1 MTTRCRVIHLPDESG
16 GTAMGTK
23 HDLPDGK
30 GRGDASGE
38 RPANP
43 VTRSGPTIERNADG
57 DLFFRTAMTGESPR
71 TWHVEL
77 SGEPILRA
85 AGVEEGQRLPPGMVR
100 TLKEG
105 GHLYTKGGRTPRAT
119 HRPAPDGAVERDRDQ
134 GEGRHGRVVM
144 VSKEVLASLTIAD
157 TTRET
162 GARRLSSHARKTGT
176 PGGRTTARPR
186 RTIAPTHDGTGEA
199 NSERSPAPRV
209 HAGWLTIDERPWDLP
224 PEDGEAT

>member
-1 MTTRCRVIHLPDESG
+1 
-16 GTAMGTK
+16 MGTK

-43 VTRSGPTIERNADG
+43 VTHSGPTIERNADG

-119 HRPAPDGAVERDRDQ
+119 HRAAPDGAVERDRGQ
-134 GEGRHGRVVM
+134 GAGRHGRVVM

-162 GARRLSSHARKTGT
+162 GS
-176 PGGRTTARPR
+176 GR
-186 RTIAPTHDGTGEA
+186 PT
-199 NSERSPAPRV
+199 SPCLAPRLT
-209 HAGWLTIDERPWDLP
+209 GWP
-224 PEDGEAT
+224 